1 MLQIKK
7 WDSSIGLHYVN
18 KIRICTEMERRLRY
32 FEMEIEK
39 VPDINIHNLEEV
51 YEALK
56 ALDMIELAVS

>member
-1 MLQIKK
+1 
-7 WDSSIGLHYVN
+7 
-18 KIRICTEMERRLRY
+18 MERRLRY